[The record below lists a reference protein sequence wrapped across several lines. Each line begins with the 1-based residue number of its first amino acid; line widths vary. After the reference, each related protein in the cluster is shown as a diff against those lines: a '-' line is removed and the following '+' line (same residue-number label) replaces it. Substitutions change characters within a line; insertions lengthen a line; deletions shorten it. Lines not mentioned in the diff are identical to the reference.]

1 MKKTVVSLLA
11 LCLLISGSSDIL
23 SKSSNKEKKEHRCC
37 CPPCPPPTPPTP
49 VPTPLIVGSWVLN
62 EIVNGIPSFSVLS
75 AYADGT
81 LSLHRSL
88 SIEQPVPTNFPTGNY
103 ATIEEGIW
111 IARSSTVFQV
121 INSSVVNIVT
131 TGIPVS
137 LESTNPLARALST
150 YTITITPDMPS
161 MGTNGESLALT
172 GSMVLYEA
180 DDLSFTQPILD
191 STTGLPFVSDIT
203 ALGQNLVPSLND
215 LTLSR
220 YTK

>member
-11 LCLLISGSSDIL
+11 LCLILSGSSHTFTKNMKKD
-23 SKSSNKEKKEHRCC
+23 KKEHRCC

-75 AYADGT
+75 AHTDGT
-81 LSLHRSL
+81 LTLHRSL
-88 SIEQPVPTNFPTGNY
+88 SIQQPVPPNFPTGNY

-111 IARSSTVFQV
+111 IAQSSTVFQV

-150 YTITITPDMPS
+150 YSYHRHVDMPS
-161 MGTNGESLALT
+161 MGPNGKSLALT
-172 GSMVLYEA
+172 GSMELYEA
-180 DDLSFTQPILD
+180 DDLSFTQL
-191 STTGLPFVSDIT
+191 
-203 ALGQNLVPSLND
+203 
-215 LTLSR
+215 
-220 YTK
+220 